1 MRDPYRLNRFYDEL
15 SNIHIKFCPD
25 WRFGQLCSNFF
36 GWLNYSNI
44 DPFYI
49 EEDEMILYLKRY
61 AGTLISLSCE
71 EENLD
76 LGEKE

>member
-15 SNIHIKFCPD
+15 SKIHIKYCPD

-49 EEDEMILYLKRY
+49 EEDEMIQYLKQYTVILKGGLHNVQER
-61 AGTLISLSCE
+61 
-71 EENLD
+71 
-76 LGEKE
+76 